1 MILCEIFLGLEYL
14 LLDCKGYI
22 AWGAIVTTLVVLIPL
37 FMCFKS
43 RNNKKR
49 SRFKIEALEKELAD
63 KEREI
68 NVLEKELAGK
78 KRGKFIKRWLFHRI
92 IEEDCNWYRTHNH
105 LVHKRT
111 LNHLAKLAN

>member
-1 MILCEIFLGLEYL
+1 MVLQKILCEIFLGLEYL

-43 RNNKKR
+43 RNNKKQNR
-49 SRFKIEALEKELAD
+49 LKIETLEKELAG

-68 NVLEKELAGK
+68 DVLEKELAGK
-78 KRGKFIKRWLFHRI
+78 KRGKFIKRWRFHTI
-92 IEEDCNWYRTHNH
+92 IEEEPYF
-105 LVHKRT
+105 
-111 LNHLAKLAN
+111 ANTV

>member
-1 MILCEIFLGLEYL
+1 MLDLKEFLQICNFQMVLRRILCEIFLGLECL

-49 SRFKIEALEKELAD
+49 SRLKIEALEKELAG

-68 NVLEKELAGK
+68 NVLEKELVDK
-78 KRGKFIKRWLFHRI
+78 KRGKFIKRWRFHTV
-92 IEEDCNWYRTHNH
+92 IEDELCS
-105 LVHKRT
+105 V
-111 LNHLAKLAN
+111 